1 VDSGFSRGNKVAHC
15 IAVFVLPKWV
25 HSAFMLDVAHA
36 QQQACCGENI
46 MSKTTRTIA
55 AMTAAIAMMASQS
68 STAMAQSNNP
78 IVSPTT
84 LNLNVNSQVK
94 KAPDMATISAG
105 VVTQAR
111 TAKAA
116 MDDNARRMS
125 AAFTALK
132 AAGIADR
139 DMQTSGINLSPQY
152 NYVANQR
159 PTIKGYEAANRV
171 TVRIRKL
178 ENIGPVLD
186 ALVAQGVNE
195 INGPT
200 FGLDNPEA
208 ELDTART
215 EAMATAL
222 KRAELYARAAGM
234 RVKRI
239 MTINESGGYEPPQP
253 RPMMVMSRMMA
264 DAAPETPVA
273 PGEVTLSIQLNIS
286 FEFEK

>member
-1 VDSGFSRGNKVAHC
+1 MNKTSR
-15 IAVFVLPKWV
+15 
-25 HSAFMLDVAHA
+25 S
-36 QQQACCGENI
+36 
-46 MSKTTRTIA
+46 IA
-55 AMTAAIAMMASQS
+55 ALSAALAIMASQTTS
-68 STAMAQSNNP
+68 VMAQNANQ
-78 IVSPTT
+78 VVTPTT
-84 LNLNVNSQVK
+84 LNLNINSQVK

-125 AAFTALK
+125 AAFVALK

-139 DMQTSGINLSPQY
+139 DLQTSGVNLSPQY
-152 NYVANQR
+152 NYVPNQR
-159 PTIKGYEAANRV
+159 PTIKGYEVSNRV
-171 TVRIRKL
+171 TVRIRRL

-195 INGPT
+195 LNGPT

-215 EAMATAL
+215 EAMATAMR
-222 KRAELYARAAGM
+222 RAELYARASGM
-234 RVKRI
+234 RLKRVL
-239 MTINESGGYEPPQP
+239 TINESGGYEPPQP
-253 RPMMVMSRMMA
+253 RPMMMMARMSA

-273 PGEVTLSIQLNIS
+273 PGEVTLSIQLNVS

>member
-1 VDSGFSRGNKVAHC
+1 
-15 IAVFVLPKWV
+15 
-25 HSAFMLDVAHA
+25 
-36 QQQACCGENI
+36 
-46 MSKTTRTIA
+46 MSKTTRAIT
-55 AMTAAIAMMASQS
+55 AMATAFAMMASQT
-68 STAMAQSNNP
+68 STAMAQSN
-78 IVSPTT
+78 SPVVTPST
-84 LNLNVNSQVK
+84 LNLNVNSNVK

-139 DMQTSGINLSPQY
+139 DLQTSGINLSPQY
-152 NYVANQR
+152 NYIANQR
-159 PTIKGYEAANRV
+159 PTIKGYEASNRV

-215 EAMATAL
+215 EAMATAMR
-222 KRAELYARAAGM
+222 RAELYARASGM
-234 RVKRI
+234 RVKRVV
-239 MTINESGGYEPPQP
+239 TINESGGYEPPQP
-253 RPMMVMSRMMA
+253 RPMMMMSRMAA
-264 DAAPETPVA
+264 DVAPETPVA
-273 PGEVTLSIQLNIS
+273 PGEVTLTIQLNVQ
-286 FEFEK
+286 FELEK

>member
-1 VDSGFSRGNKVAHC
+1 
-15 IAVFVLPKWV
+15 
-25 HSAFMLDVAHA
+25 
-36 QQQACCGENI
+36 
-46 MSKTTRTIA
+46 MSKTTRAIT
-55 AMTAAIAMMASQS
+55 AMATAFAMMASQT
-68 STAMAQSNNP
+68 STAMAQSN
-78 IVSPTT
+78 SPVVTPST
-84 LNLNVNSQVK
+84 LNLNVNSNVK

-116 MDDNARRMS
+116 MDDNARRLS

-139 DMQTSGINLSPQY
+139 DLQTSGINLSPQY
-152 NYVANQR
+152 NYIANQR
-159 PTIKGYEAANRV
+159 PTIKGYEASNRV

-215 EAMATAL
+215 EAMATAMR
-222 KRAELYARAAGM
+222 RAELYARASGM
-234 RVKRI
+234 RVKRVV
-239 MTINESGGYEPPQP
+239 TINESGGYEPPQP
-253 RPMMVMSRMMA
+253 RPMMMMRAQMA

-273 PGEVTLSIQLNIS
+273 PGEVTLTIQLNVQ
-286 FEFEK
+286 FELEK

>member
-1 VDSGFSRGNKVAHC
+1 
-15 IAVFVLPKWV
+15 
-25 HSAFMLDVAHA
+25 M
-36 QQQACCGENI
+36 

-55 AMTAAIAMMASQS
+55 AMTAAIAMMASQ
-68 STAMAQSNNP
+68 TTLAMAQNAN
-78 IVSPTT
+78 VTPTPST
-84 LNLNVNSQVK
+84 LNLNVNSNVK

-125 AAFTALK
+125 AAFVALK

-139 DMQTSGINLSPQY
+139 DMQTSGVNLSPQY
-152 NYVANQR
+152 TYVANQR
-159 PTIKGYEAANRV
+159 PTIKGYEVSNRV
-171 TVRIRKL
+171 TVRIRRL

-215 EAMATAL
+215 EAMATAMR
-222 KRAELYARAAGM
+222 RADLYARASGM
-234 RVKRI
+234 RVKRVL
-239 MTINESGGYEPPQP
+239 TINESGGYEPPQP
-253 RPMMVMSRMMA
+253 RPMMVMARAQSA
-264 DAAPETPVA
+264 DAAETPVA
-273 PGEVTLSIQLNIS
+273 PGEVTLSIQLNVQ
-286 FEFEK
+286 FELEK